1 MSVQT
6 QVAHR
11 YAKAFFEA
19 VSDSGTK
26 KAQQDAEKEIIALRD
41 SLRTNDNLR
50 DFLLDPSFSEAQQM
64 GVMGD
69 IAKKMKLSDH
79 STNLL
84 KLIVRNRRLEI
95 LGAVLD
101 GVLDLYAQSRDEM
114 VAQLTSAKKMSAAQ
128 TKEIVSILEKKTGK
142 KISLES
148 QIDETLIGGVVIQ
161 YGSTLIDNSV
171 KTKLDKMKRQLK
183 GAA

>member
-6 QVAHR
+6 QIAHR

-41 SLRTNDNLR
+41 SLDKNENLR
-50 DFLLDPSFSEAQQM
+50 DFLADPSITQAEQM
-64 GVMGD
+64 AVVTD
-69 IAKKMKLSDH
+69 IANKMKLSDLV
-79 STNLL
+79 SNLL
-84 KLIVRNRRLEI
+84 KLLVRNRRLEMM
-95 LGAVLD
+95 GAVLNA
-101 GVLDLYAQSRDEM
+101 VLDLYAQSRDKM
-114 VAQLTSAKKMSAAQ
+114 VAHVTSAKKVSAAQ
-128 TKEIVSILEKKTGK
+128 TKEIVSILESKTGK
-142 KISLES
+142 KISLETR
-148 QIDETLIGGVVIQ
+148 IDETLIGGVVIQ

>member
-6 QVAHR
+6 QIAHR

-41 SLRTNDNLR
+41 SLDKNENLR
-50 DFLLDPSFSEAQQM
+50 DFLADPSITQAEQM
-64 GVMGD
+64 AVVTD
-69 IAKKMKLSDH
+69 IANKMKLSDLV
-79 STNLL
+79 SNLL
-84 KLIVRNRRLEI
+84 KLLVRNRRLEMM
-95 LGAVLD
+95 GAVLNA
-101 GVLDLYAQSRDEM
+101 VLDLYAQSRDEM
-114 VAQLTSAKKMSAAQ
+114 VAHVTSAKKVSAAQ
-128 TKEIVSILEKKTGK
+128 TKEIVSILESKTGK
-142 KISLES
+142 KISLETR
-148 QIDETLIGGVVIQ
+148 IDETLIGGVVIQ

>member
-6 QVAHR
+6 QIAHR

-41 SLRTNDNLR
+41 LLDKNENLR
-50 DFLLDPSFSEAQQM
+50 DFLADPSITQAEQM
-64 GVMGD
+64 AVVTD
-69 IAKKMKLSDH
+69 IANKMKLSDLV
-79 STNLL
+79 SNLL
-84 KLIVRNRRLEI
+84 KLLVRNRRLEMM
-95 LGAVLD
+95 GAVLNA
-101 GVLDLYAQSRDEM
+101 VLDLYAQSRDEM
-114 VAQLTSAKKMSAAQ
+114 VAHVTSAKKVSAAQ
-128 TKEIVSILEKKTGK
+128 TKEIVSILESKTGK
-142 KISLES
+142 KISLETR
-148 QIDETLIGGVVIQ
+148 IDETLIGGVVIQ